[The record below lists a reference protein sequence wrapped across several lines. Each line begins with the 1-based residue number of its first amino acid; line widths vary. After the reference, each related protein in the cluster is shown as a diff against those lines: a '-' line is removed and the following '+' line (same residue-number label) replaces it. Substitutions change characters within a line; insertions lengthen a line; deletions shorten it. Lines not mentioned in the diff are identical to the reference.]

1 MRSRSLG
8 NFGNKPIPMKDRV
21 KRQQHASNPIRQ
33 MCNNECLQENKLPPT
48 NKMQKSTGPRTEHG
62 KHPSRRNAFRHG
74 LTADTVIDL
83 LEDQEDDREA
93 AGLSAARRRYPMD
106 SLFFPTRSFVSKT
119 IIGDLRVECVSPA

>member
-1 MRSRSLG
+1 
-8 NFGNKPIPMKDRV
+8 
-21 KRQQHASNPIRQ
+21 
-33 MCNNECLQENKLPPT
+33 
-48 NKMQKSTGPRTEHG
+48 MQKSTGPRTEHG

-93 AGLSAARRRYPMD
+93 LKAAIRGALRHPPKISNGLA
-106 SLFFPTRSFVSKT
+106 FFPYEKFREQN